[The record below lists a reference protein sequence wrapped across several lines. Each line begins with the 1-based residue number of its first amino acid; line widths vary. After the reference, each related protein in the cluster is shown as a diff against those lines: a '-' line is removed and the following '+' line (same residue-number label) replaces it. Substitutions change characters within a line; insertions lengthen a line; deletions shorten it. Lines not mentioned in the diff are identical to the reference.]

1 MFRVTMFW
9 SDNIFILKNKLYYI
23 APIDSHQMLFPQN
36 IKFIASFYN
45 IFILG
50 QKLARKL

>member
-1 MFRVTMFW
+1 MFW
-9 SDNIFILKNKLYYI
+9 SDNIFILKNKWYYI

-36 IKFIASFYN
+36 INKNLLFIASFYK
-45 IFILG
+45 IFKLG